1 MGKTKIR
8 YGWGFILLKMLK
20 YGTAGDLIYWKDE
33 KVNFENLFHGKGPKN
48 VRLGIYI
55 KKKTKI
61 RYGCKFISLK
71 MLK

>member
-33 KVNFENLFHGKGPKN
+33 KVNFEEFMEKAQ
-48 VRLGIYI
+48 
-55 KKKTKI
+55 
-61 RYGCKFISLK
+61 K
-71 MLK
+71 M

>member
-33 KVNFENLFHGKGPKN
+33 KVNFEE
-48 VRLGIYI
+48 
-55 KKKTKI
+55 
-61 RYGCKFISLK
+61 FISWKRPKKCKAGDLYQKKRLK
-71 MLK
+71 